1 MRRSSSKLA
10 FIGLFLC
17 LSMTTTSL
25 IAQGTLPIEKL
36 IEVYNNPA
44 KYPDYIMVSA
54 HRGYWKDVPENS
66 LPAIEAAIAMG
77 VDMVELDVTRTDYSE
92 NVLYLLHD
100 WGLDRLTDGHGIVKK
115 RIDGELNHYQKKNK

>member
-1 MRRSSSKLA
+1 MTCTNMTIKIFRGITISLMLGMLPLISLA
-10 FIGLFLC
+10 QK
-17 LSMTTTSL
+17 SMT
-25 IAQGTLPIEKL
+25 IDKL
-36 IEVYNNPA
+36 IDIYNNPI

-66 LPAIEAAIAMG
+66 LPAIEAAIDLG

-100 WGLDRLTDGHGIVKK
+100 WGLDR
-115 RIDGELNHYQKKNK
+115 